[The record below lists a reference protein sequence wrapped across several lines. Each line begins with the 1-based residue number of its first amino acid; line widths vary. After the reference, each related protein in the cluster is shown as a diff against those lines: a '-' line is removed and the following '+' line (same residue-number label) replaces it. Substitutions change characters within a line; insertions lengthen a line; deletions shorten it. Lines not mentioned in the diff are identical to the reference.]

1 MVAQMLNKKITV
13 TDNKTGEEV
22 EIDLFEAY
30 DEKANWKERYSQP
43 DEWKTMDTPGQSLT
57 EFARMQ
63 NKMIQ
68 VNKYLHGNYD
78 PNSPILLKK
87 YLVGRLLGQFRS
99 WIPYG
104 FKQRFGKEQ
113 YDRMLGRTFKGRYR
127 TLYDIGFTKS
137 IRGLI
142 GSAIHADEFAY
153 GKKGTKDRLSDV
165 NIDNL
170 KMALREMQVL
180 ISLMA
185 TAALLKAA
193 FEDLDDDDFLKGAG
207 YVAINQLYR
216 VEQDIYFYLSPNTF
230 EEILRNPI
238 SVMQVY
244 SDFGRAMT
252 SSANYIMDSDFE
264 GSRVAKDW
272 GRSLPLANQIIKTDY
287 LSKNLH

>member
-1 MVAQMLNKKITV
+1 
-13 TDNKTGEEV
+13 
-22 EIDLFEAY
+22 
-30 DEKANWKERYSQP
+30 
-43 DEWKTMDTPGQSLT
+43 
-57 EFARMQ
+57 
-63 NKMIQ
+63 
-68 VNKYLHGNYD
+68 
-78 PNSPILLKK
+78 
-87 YLVGRLLGQFRS
+87 
-99 WIPYG
+99 
-104 FKQRFGKEQ
+104 
-113 YDRMLGRTFKGRYR
+113 
-127 TLYDIGFTKS
+127 
-137 IRGLI
+137 
-142 GSAIHADEFAY
+142 
-153 GKKGTKDRLSDV
+153 
-165 NIDNL
+165 
-170 KMALREMQVL
+170 MALREMQVL

-207 YVAINQLYR
+207 YIAINQLYR